1 MVHKGNI
8 PWNKGKTGIYS
19 EETRRRLSESHKG
32 MVPSKETINKRR
44 LAMQGKKHSEE
55 TKLMIS
61 KANKGRKHSEE
72 FRMMRREIML
82 GKKQSEETKRKKSE
96 SLRKFWSD
104 QFLREGAIQKMK
116 RFLLDNPQK
125 EEERRR
131 KIKEA
136 YANPEFKKR
145 ISKQRKGKHHSLKS
159 EFKKGLVPWNKG
171 LKGVMP
177 VPWNKGKVGLQ
188 VAWNR
193 GKKGINPNK
202 GILHHTEEAILKIK
216 VARARQVFPI
226 KDSKPEIITQN
237 FLRQLGIDFFAHKSI
252 NIKHGYQCDILIPS
266 MNLIIEIDGD
276 YWHGNTDNP
285 RYKILNSSQ
294 IKQRAED
301 NLRTKELI
309 EKGFKV
315 LRLWESDIR
324 KMTFNDFKKKIDS
337 LEKV

>member
-32 MVPSKETINKRR
+32 IVPSKETINKRR

-55 TKLMIS
+55 TKLKIS

-72 FRMMRREIML
+72 FRMMRREMML
-82 GKKQSEETKRKKSE
+82 GKEQSEETKRKKSE

-104 QFLREGAIQKMK
+104 PVLREGAIRKMK
-116 RFLLDNPQK
+116 KFLFSNPQK

-131 KIKEA
+131 KIKET

-145 ISKQRKGKHHSLKS
+145 ISKQRKGKRHSLKS

-177 VPWNKGKVGLQ
+177 TPWNKGMSDLQ
-188 VAWNR
+188 TAW
-193 GKKGINPNK
+193 NK
-202 GILHHTEEAILKIK
+202 GIAGVFHHNEEARLKIK
-216 VARARQVFPI
+216 VARAKQVFPI
-226 KDSKPEIITQN
+226 KDSKPEIKSQN
-237 FLRQLGIDFFAHKSI
+237 FLRQLGIDFFTHKYI
-252 NIKHGYQCDILIPS
+252 NIKHGYQCDLFIPA

-324 KMTFNDFKKKIDS
+324 KMTLNDFKKKIES